1 LGRLLHVSTE
11 NTHILLQTSERL
23 NTELQNKHITCT
35 TTIPAEHI
43 LKQTDSTPDTTT
55 TSRIYTSIFSRT
67 TWVSLYQKSKTSLNL
82 NEANKRWW
90 CFGMAVAST
99 GPYANNLHLATTPTP
114 HHSIFTGRLLFQQC
128 QSIEGINL
136 AVIQL
141 THYLYK
147 INENSVTRWLT
158 HDLKPTGWI
167 PDRTVN
173 CRFIHLS

>member
-1 LGRLLHVSTE
+1 MGRLLHVCTE
-11 NTHILLQTSERL
+11 NTNILLQTSERL
-23 NTELQNKHITCT
+23 NTDLQNKHITCT
-35 TTIPAEHI
+35 TTIPAEKI
-43 LKQTDSTPDTTT
+43 LKQTECTPATTT

-90 CFGMAVAST
+90 CFGMAVASA

-114 HHSIFTGRLLFQQC
+114 HHSIFTGRMLVQQR

-141 THYLYK
+141 THYLY
-147 INENSVTRWLT
+147 NT
-158 HDLKPTGWI
+158 HTH
-167 PDRTVN
+167 THV
-173 CRFIHLS
+173 